1 MSLLH
6 ANTLKT
12 SFKLAWPIS
21 LQNTLITMLSMIDVM
36 MVSHLGNASVA
47 AVGFGNRVQFVVLI
61 IVTGL
66 SWGVG
71 ILSAQNFGAQKSERI
86 RSNILMGII
95 LAVLALIPVVLVNVY
110 YADALMGLGTQ
121 DTEVINLGE
130 SYLWITI
137 PSLFFVAGILVLE
150 SALRSTNEVK
160 LPMGLS
166 SIAIVLNIVL
176 NYWLINGGLGI
187 DALGVNGAAIA
198 TTVSRGIH
206 ILVLFAVLTK
216 LKHAIKPSRDDVR
229 SLKVWQPW
237 KHLIKLVLPL
247 MGGFSV
253 WAIGTFVYQLIY
265 GRIGTEELAVV
276 SLLIPV
282 EGMFISIFF
291 GFASACSIMVGQ
303 CLGADKFEQAWE
315 IGKSFAFLSPLVAMI
330 LGVIMLLLEPIIFIP
345 FNDMPT
351 DTLELASNIFVIISL
366 GAWIKIS
373 NMTLAMGILRA
384 GGETKACFYIDVF
397 SMWMVSLPLTML
409 TAFYFN
415 LPLFWVVLA
424 AYSEEIG
431 KLGLFAWRTSQKK
444 WMRNLTYADPLQE

>member
-1 MSLLH
+1 MSLL
-6 ANTLKT
+6 NTNMLKT

-47 AVGFGNRVQFVVLI
+47 AVGFGNRVQFVVMI

-71 ILSAQNFGAQKSERI
+71 ILSAQNFGAGKSDKI
-86 RSNILMGII
+86 RSTILMGII
-95 LAVLALIPVVLVNVY
+95 MGVLALIPVVALNFY
-110 YADALMGLGTQ
+110 FADSLMALGTQ
-121 DTEVINLGE
+121 DADVINLGQG
-130 SYLWITI
+130 YLWITI
-137 PSLFFVAGILVLE
+137 PSLFFVAAILVFE
-150 SALRSTNEVK
+150 GALRSTNEVK

-166 SIAIVLNIVL
+166 TIAIVLNIIL
-176 NYWLINGGLGI
+176 NFWLINGGLGV

-198 TTVSRGIH
+198 TAVSRGIH
-206 ILVLFAVLTK
+206 ILVLFVVLSK
-216 LKHAIKPSRDDVR
+216 LKHKIKPSRFDVKN
-229 SLKVWQPW
+229 LKDWQPW

-265 GRIGTEELAVV
+265 GRVGTEELAVV

-303 CLGADKFEQAWE
+303 RLGADQFDQAWA
-315 IGKSFAFLSPLVAMI
+315 IAKSFAFLSPVVAMV
-330 LGVIMLLLEPIIFIP
+330 LGVVMLILEPLIFMP
-345 FNDMPT
+345 FNDMPQ
-351 DTLELASNIFVIISL
+351 DTLALASKVFVIIAL
-366 GAWIKIS
+366 GAWIKIT

-384 GGETKACFYIDVF
+384 GGETKACFYIDIF
-397 SMWMVSLPLTML
+397 GMWMVSIPLTML
-409 TAFYFN
+409 TAFYFQ

-424 AYSEEIG
+424 AYSEEVC
-431 KLGLFAWRTSQKK
+431 KLVLFSWRTSQKK
-444 WMRNLTYADPLQE
+444 WMRNLT